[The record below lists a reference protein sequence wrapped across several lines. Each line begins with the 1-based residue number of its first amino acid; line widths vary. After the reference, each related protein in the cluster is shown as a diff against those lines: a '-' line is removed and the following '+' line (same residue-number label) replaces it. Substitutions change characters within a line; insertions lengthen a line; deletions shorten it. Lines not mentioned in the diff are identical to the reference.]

1 MEGFCFPNTAVFAS
15 PLDARG
21 QAQFEK
27 VSAPPHLS
35 RRENPTGSSQA
46 LGRNQSHNVIHR
58 KRLVNPALFLAQR
71 KGCGNSSR
79 AGPGHIQ
86 PLQVPPAQPRL
97 PKVQSAGVK
106 IVQPWGK
113 GGSSGGSTLPS
124 NLHCPRSSRLLHPSP
139 GDTGAGREER
149 EQPPGPDP
157 DPSFPIPTLHSLS
170 SLPSP
175 PPHQTSS
182 LQTQSITQA
191 AAGTGAE
198 LSNPASIAIPW
209 DQESF
214 FPLILYGAEH
224 SASTG

>member
-1 MEGFCFPNTAVFAS
+1 MDGFCFPNTAVFAS

-97 PKVQSAGVK
+97 PKVQSAEAK

-113 GGSSGGSTLPS
+113 GG
-124 NLHCPRSSRLLHPSP
+124 
-139 GDTGAGREER
+139 
-149 EQPPGPDP
+149 
-157 DPSFPIPTLHSLS
+157 
-170 SLPSP
+170 
-175 PPHQTSS
+175 
-182 LQTQSITQA
+182 
-191 AAGTGAE
+191 
-198 LSNPASIAIPW
+198 
-209 DQESF
+209 
-214 FPLILYGAEH
+214 ILRGVH
-224 SASTG
+224 SALKPPLPQILQAPSSKPWGDGCWQGRTGTAPRT

>member
-1 MEGFCFPNTAVFAS
+1 MGTAPV
-15 PLDARG
+15 
-21 QAQFEK
+21 
-27 VSAPPHLS
+27 
-35 RRENPTGSSQA
+35 
-46 LGRNQSHNVIHR
+46 
-58 KRLVNPALFLAQR
+58 LAQ
-71 KGCGNSSR
+71 GTSSR
-79 AGPGHIQ
+79 SKCLLPSHDC
-86 PLQVPPAQPRL
+86 PRC
-97 PKVQSAGVK
+97 KVQKQRLYSPGER
-106 IVQPWGK
+106 

-139 GDTGAGREER
+139 GETGAGREER